1 MSFYLK
7 WAYAR
12 IELEIMGVVVDARH
26 VQGKDCEKTIEFFRA
41 VGKCQPHEWAIFIKR
56 HIGKKSL
63 YQRERR
69 KRKVRE
75 WHLKNKTNGNLTKGG
90 ISKS

>member
-1 MSFYLK
+1 MLFYMN

-12 IELEIMGVVVDARH
+12 VELEIMGVVVDARH
-26 VQGKDCEKTIEFFRA
+26 IQGKDCKKTIEFFTA
-41 VGKCQPHEWAIFIKR
+41 VGKSQPYEWAVFIKR

-69 KRKVRE
+69 RKNDKLKRMG
-75 WHLKNKTNGNLTKGG
+75 NKSNQ
-90 ISKS
+90 SS